1 MAAAKHLWPA
11 GEKPTSY
18 LVHGDY
24 WAGNTLWKNEKLVAI
39 VDWEEPRNGES
50 TFDITDLVQDA
61 AFSGIDIEQSA
72 IDQYE
77 RVSGRSPRDR
87 KFWSMVGAMP
97 NPGEWAA
104 GLHLTVGVTIT
115 PEEVNLNLTSSVNR
129 LLADSWPGRFLESW
143 SLGGGG
149 ADSGARMVGPRKN
162 QTQLAI
168 HPFGLMTSFTP
179 LPSPESTIATA
190 TSSSA

>member
-1 MAAAKHLWPA
+1 MAAAKRLWPA

-24 WAGNTLWKNEKLVAI
+24 WGGNTLWKNEKLVAI
-39 VDWEEPRNGES
+39 VDWEEPRIGEP
-50 TFDITDLVQDA
+50 TFDIIDLVQDA

-77 RVSGRSPRDR
+77 RVSGRSPRDH
-87 KFWSMVGAMP
+87 KFWSM
-97 NPGEWAA
+97 
-104 GLHLTVGVTIT
+104 VGVTIT
-115 PEEVNLNLTSSVNR
+115 PEEVNLNLTSSSNR

-149 ADSGARMVGPRKN
+149 ADSGARMVGPLKN
-162 QTQLAI
+162 QTHLAI

-190 TSSSA
+190 TSSSV